1 MDGWTKR
8 RRYRKVALYPRR
20 KLEYKVEMNSGKDL
34 HNLVLRCSCSNRRSL
49 TERHVNMIA
58 FSSTI
63 GIGLFLQSGKI
74 LYLIGPGGAVLAYL
88 IMGSLLWSANASLE
102 EMTAVFPVKGP
113 IIDFPGRY
121 LDEGIGF
128 TVGWMAW

>member
-1 MDGWTKR
+1 MLYTDPYLGR
-8 RRYRKVALYPRR
+8 RAL
-20 KLEYKVEMNSGKDL
+20 N
-34 HNLVLRCSCSNRRSL
+34 
-49 TERHVNMIA
+49 ERHVNMIA

-88 IMGSLLWSANASLE
+88 LMGSLLWSANASLG

-113 IIDFPGRY
+113 IIDFPSRY
-121 LDEGIGF
+121 VDEGVGF
-128 TVGWMAW
+128 AVGWMAW